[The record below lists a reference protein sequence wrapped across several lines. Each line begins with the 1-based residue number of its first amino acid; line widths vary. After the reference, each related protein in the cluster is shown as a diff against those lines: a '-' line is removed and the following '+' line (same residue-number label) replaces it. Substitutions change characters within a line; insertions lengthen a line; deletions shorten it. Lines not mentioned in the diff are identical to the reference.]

1 MSIIAWTGM
10 KLLEIGFGFGSL
22 AHFLATKYDVQI
34 TAVTLSKA
42 QMEPRHAK
50 ISGNWMASTSII
62 DLSGSVRSFLGPLSP
77 GLG

>member
-1 MSIIAWTGM
+1 M

-42 QMEPRHAK
+42 QMVSWIPTK
-50 ISGNWMASTSII
+50 G
-62 DLSGSVRSFLGPLSP
+62 GGFLQF
-77 GLG
+77 

>member
-1 MSIIAWTGM
+1 MGPHRPERDAMAGM

-42 QMEPRHAK
+42 QMEPWQR
-50 ISGNWMASTSII
+50 
-62 DLSGSVRSFLGPLSP
+62 LGPGGTLDMEIQ
-77 GLG
+77 